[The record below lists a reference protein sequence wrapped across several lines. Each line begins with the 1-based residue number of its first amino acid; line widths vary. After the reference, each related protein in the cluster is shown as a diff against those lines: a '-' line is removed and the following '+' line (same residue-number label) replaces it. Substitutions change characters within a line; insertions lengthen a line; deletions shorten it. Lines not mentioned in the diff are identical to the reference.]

1 MKTPVSTYR
10 IQVRPSFD
18 LDAVADVLDYLH
30 ELGADW
36 VYLSPL
42 LKAEEGSDHGYD
54 VVDHSL
60 VDPAR
65 GGRAGLERASAR
77 ARELGMGVLVDLV
90 PNHVGVATPAAM
102 AWWWDVLAHGRGSR
116 HAEAFDI
123 DWDFGGGRV
132 RLPVLGSAD
141 DVAALELVEAGEGTL
156 ELRYYDHRFPVASGT
171 ATPGEDPVA
180 VHDRQHY
187 ELVDWRRADVDLN
200 YRRFFAVNTLAGIR
214 VEVPWVFDE
223 SHAEISS
230 WLCDGLADG
239 LRVDHPD
246 GLRHPGAYLDRL
258 AEATRGAYVLVEKI
272 LEGAERMPPQWATS
286 GTTGYDALAS
296 IDRVLVDPDG
306 EAPLTA
312 LDARLR
318 GGADAD
324 WAEMIHG
331 TKRAVADG
339 ILHSEVRR
347 LDRELA
353 DAVGS
358 STGPATG
365 ADPSTG
371 SAAEVADAVGE
382 LLACFPVY
390 RSYLPFGLEHLHEA
404 AELAT
409 RHRPDLAATIERLL
423 PVLEDA
429 EHPAAQRFQQTSGM
443 VMAKGVEDTA
453 FYRYT
458 RLTSLTEVGGDPSEF
473 AIDLE
478 TFHARARDRHERMPR
493 SMTTLSTHDTKR
505 GEDVRARIDV
515 IAELPGEW
523 SAALDELRAL
533 APLGDGPL
541 EHLLWQ
547 AIVGAWPAS
556 RERLHAYAEKAA
568 REAGDSTTWTAPDA
582 AFEERMHSLVD
593 AVFDDSRVGDLVA
606 RLVARL
612 EAPGWANSLAAKL
625 VQLTAPGVPDVYQ
638 GSELWEQSLVDPD
651 NRRAVDFGER
661 RRLLA
666 ELDAGAV
673 PPVDATGAAKLL
685 VTSRALRLRRDRP
698 ELFEDY
704 LPLAAS
710 GPAADHLIAFD
721 RGGAITLA
729 TRLPVGLES
738 RGGWH
743 DTTVDVGT
751 APVVDVISQRRHQGG
766 ELRLAEVF
774 RDYPVALLVEEGG
787 LA

>member
-42 LKAEEGSDHGYD
+42 LKAESGSDHGYD

-77 ARELGMGVLVDLV
+77 ARQLGMGVLVDLV
-90 PNHVGVATPAAM
+90 PNHVGVATPVAM

-116 HAEAFDI
+116 YAEAFDI

-132 RLPVLGSAD
+132 RLPVLGNAD
-141 DVAALELVEAGEGTL
+141 DVAALELVEVDDSTL

-187 ELVDWRRADVDLN
+187 ELVDWRRADHDLN

-223 SHAEISS
+223 SHAEILS
-230 WLCDGLADG
+230 WLRDGLADG

-272 LEGAERMPPQWATS
+272 LEGDERVPPQWATA

-296 IDRVLVDPDG
+296 IDRVLVDPGG

-318 GGADAD
+318 GGTPAD

-331 TKRAVADG
+331 TKRAIADG

-358 STGPATG
+358 STGSAT
-365 ADPSTG
+365 ASDPSTG
-371 SAAEVADAVGE
+371 SAAEIADAVAE
-382 LLACFPVY
+382 LLASFPVY
-390 RSYLPFGLEHLHEA
+390 RSYLPFGVEHLHEA

-409 RHRPDLAATIERLL
+409 RHRPDLGATIERLL
-423 PVLEDA
+423 PVLADRA
-429 EHPAAQRFQQTSGM
+429 HPAAQRFQQTSGM

-458 RLTSLTEVGGDPSEF
+458 RLTSLTEVGADPSEF

-515 IAELPGEW
+515 IAELPDEW
-523 SAALDELRAL
+523 AAAIDELRAL

-568 REAGDSTTWTAPDA
+568 REAGNSTTWTAPDA
-582 AFEERMHSLVD
+582 AFEARMHALVD
-593 AVFDDSRVGDLVA
+593 SAFDDPRVADIVA
-606 RLVARL
+606 RLVSRL
-612 EAPGWANSLAAKL
+612 EAPGWSNSLAAKL
-625 VQLTAPGVPDVYQ
+625 LQLTAPGVPDVYQ

-651 NRRAVDFGER
+651 NRRPVDFGER

-666 ELDAGAV
+666 ELDAGSL

-704 LPLAAS
+704 MPLAAS

-729 TRLPVGLES
+729 TRLPVALET

-787 LA
+787 KP